1 MVLPVP
7 IVPRDQG
14 SPRGNQIRDPHP
26 LFPGIESGLSHIAA
40 QCYRVGKFR
49 RQRKDSQQIAISYR
63 PLFSRVIQ
71 GELFHGPASMRFNAL
86 ENEPFAVGEAGHAAR
101 AFQGAAYSARA
112 AQLEDSGRIHVSTD
126 RDLRSDVRNENHV
139 AR

>member
-1 MVLPVP
+1 MLS
-7 IVPRDQG
+7 RW
-14 SPRGNQIRDPHP
+14 QIFGDN
-26 LFPGIESGLSHIAA
+26 G
-40 QCYRVGKFR
+40 
-49 RQRKDSQQIAISYR
+49 KDSQQIAISYR

-112 AQLEDSGRIHVSTD
+112 AQLEDSGRIHVSLIAICG
-126 RDLRSDVRNENHV
+126 RCAE
-139 AR
+139 